1 MLISA
6 QLDKPSPTRRR
17 PRQLIRL
24 NRSRADSLAKFE
36 ELISSYN
43 NGSRNIEQILEDLLQ
58 FAGSLSAEQER
69 HIREHLS
76 EEELTVFDI
85 LTRPGPELS
94 PAEREEVKKVARQV
108 LERLKSLLALDWRR
122 QTQARAQV
130 RLAIEDT
137 LDTGLP
143 RAYTP
148 ELYQGK
154 CSAIFEH
161 VFESYQGEGARIY
174 SGAA

>member
-1 MLISA
+1 M
-6 QLDKPSPTRRR
+6 
-17 PRQLIRL
+17 
-24 NRSRADSLAKFE
+24 
-36 ELISSYN
+36 
-43 NGSRNIEQILEDLLQ
+43 EDLLQ
-58 FAGSLSAEQER
+58 FASSLSAEQER
-69 HIREHLS
+69 HVREHLS

-94 PAEREEVKKVARQV
+94 PEEREEVKKVARQV

-122 QTQARAQV
+122 QTQSRAQV

-143 RAYTP
+143 KAYTP

-154 CSAIFEH
+154 CSALFEH
-161 VFESYQGEGARIY
+161 VFESYQGEGTSIY